1 MSEDAYFYAFISKK
15 IIMKKMFLILLTV
28 LSIFIIT
35 DSYSCTIIVA
45 GKKATTDGSVIV
57 SHTDAGPD
65 CRVHVMPGQFF
76 TEGAMT
82 PVYWGMVDLGRPLG
96 DYGDTLGMI
105 PQVKETYS
113 YFQSAYPQMNEWQLT
128 IGESTTSMRDELKL
142 DEATCRQIMTVEQ
155 AQAFALQRCKTSREA
170 LKLITALMEK
180 YGFRPSCVGE
190 SETLAIG
197 DPNEVWILEIFAVG
211 NDWTPE
217 SGRPGALWAAQRL
230 PDDQI
235 TMIPNWSIIK
245 QIDIKD
251 TANFRASS
259 NYISIAVEQGWYDP
273 ASGQDFVWQDVYAPV
288 PREWAT
294 SRFWLFNAL
303 FNPDLPDL
311 PNRWTDD
318 PFKGDDQYTQY
329 VEPLS
334 IYPFSFKPVKKLTVQ
349 DVMAFQRSTFTGTI
363 YDKENAPAWY
373 YPDAEGKMV
382 RSSYATPFPTEEMRK
397 LLEINR
403 RRNVARARGEYGMVA
418 QLRGW
423 LPNEIGGIYW
433 FFVDNA
439 FTSAY
444 VPMYAGVTDVAECY
458 KTYDKD
464 KFDDN
469 SMRWAVDF
477 VDNLLYLKWQDAVK
491 DLHTV
496 RDPLEQR
503 FFNEQAEVDST
514 FTALYKKNP
523 KKAKQYITDLTI
535 QRQNE
540 TLKMFQDLRITLITK
555 YTNNKQG
562 I

>member
-1 MSEDAYFYAFISKK
+1 MNKY
-15 IIMKKMFLILLTV
+15 FLIPLFIFLISV
-28 LSIFIIT
+28 VSI
-35 DSYSCTIIVA
+35 SNACTIIVV
-45 GKKATTDGSVIV
+45 GKNATADGSVIV

-76 TEGAMT
+76 AEGSMT

-105 PQVKETYS
+105 PQVTETYS

-128 IGESTTSMRDELKL
+128 IGESTTSMREELKL
-142 DEATCRQIMTVEQ
+142 NDSTCKQIMTVEQ
-155 AQAFALQRCKTSREA
+155 AQAFALQRCKTAKEA

-190 SETLAIG
+190 SESLVLA
-197 DPNEVWILEIFAVG
+197 DTKEVWVLEIFAVG

-217 SGRPGALWAAQRL
+217 IGKPGAIWAAQRL
-230 PDDQI
+230 PDDHA

-245 QIDIKD
+245 QIDLND
-251 TANFRASS
+251 TANFRASV
-259 NYISIAVEQGWYDP
+259 NYMSEAIDRGWYDP
-273 ASGQDFVWQDVYAPV
+273 NSGQDFVWQDVYSPV
-288 PREWAT
+288 AREWAT
-294 SRFWLFNAL
+294 SRFWLFHAL
-303 FNPDLPDL
+303 YAPELPGL
-311 PNRWTDD
+311 PNRWTSD

-334 IYPFSFKPVKKLTVQ
+334 IYPFSIKPQKKITVQ

-363 YDKENAPAWY
+363 YDKENAPGWY
-373 YPDAEGKMV
+373 YPGPEGQMV
-382 RSSYATPFPTEEMRK
+382 HSSHATPFPTEEMRK
-397 LLEINR
+397 LLKINR
-403 RRNVARARGEYGMVA
+403 RRNVARARGEYGMIA

-423 LPNEIGGIYW
+423 LPNDIGGIYW
-433 FFVDNA
+433 FYVDNA

-458 KTYDKD
+458 KTYDKE

-491 DLHTV
+491 DLRAV
-496 RDPLEQR
+496 RDPMEQR
-503 FFNEQAEVDST
+503 FFDEQAEVDNT
-514 FTALYKKNP
+514 FMELYKKNP

-535 QRQNE
+535 ERQNE
-540 TLKMFQDLRITLITK
+540 ALKMFQDLRITLITK

>member
-1 MSEDAYFYAFISKK
+1 
-15 IIMKKMFLILLTV
+15 MKNTFVALLV
-28 LSIFIIT
+28 CLLLGFNLA
-35 DSYSCTIIVA
+35 SYSCTIIAV
-45 GKKATTDGSVIV
+45 GKDATADGSVLI
-57 SHTDAGPD
+57 SHSDAGPD

-76 TEGAMT
+76 AAGSMA

-105 PQVKETYS
+105 PQVDKTYS

-128 IGESTTSMRDELKL
+128 IAESTTSMREELKL
-142 DEATCRQIMTVEQ
+142 NDTICKQIMTVEQ
-155 AQAFALQRCKTSREA
+155 AQAFALQRCKTAKQA

-190 SETLAIG
+190 SESLVLADTKEIW
-197 DPNEVWILEIFAVG
+197 VLEIFAVG

-217 SGRPGALWAAQRL
+217 SGKPGAIWAAQRV
-230 PDDQI
+230 PDNQAI
-235 TMIPNWSIIK
+235 MIPNWSIIK
-245 QIDIKD
+245 QIDLKD

-259 NYISIAVEQGWYDP
+259 NYMSEAIAHGWYDP
-273 ASGQDFVWQDVYAPV
+273 NSGQDFVWQDVYAPV

-294 SRFWLFNAL
+294 SRFWLFNAI
-303 FNPDLPDL
+303 FNPTLPELPDRFTT
-311 PNRWTDD
+311 N
-318 PFKGDDQYTQY
+318 PFAGEEQYIQY
-329 VEPLS
+329 VEPIS
-334 IYPFSFKPVKKLTVQ
+334 IYPFSIVPNKKMTVQ
-349 DVMAFQRSTFTGTI
+349 DIMAFQRSTFSGTI
-363 YDKENAPAWY
+363 YDKENAPGWY
-373 YPDAEGKMV
+373 YPGPKGEMV
-382 RSSYATPFPTEEMRK
+382 HSPHATPFPTADMRK
-397 LLEINR
+397 LLKINM
-403 RRNVARARGEYGMVA
+403 RRNVARARGEYGMIA

-433 FFVDNA
+433 FYVDNA
-439 FTSAY
+439 YTSAY

-464 KFDDN
+464 VYDDN

-491 DLHTV
+491 DLHAV

-503 FFNEQAEVDST
+503 FFDEQATVDST
-514 FTALYKKNP
+514 FMELNKKSP

-535 QRQNE
+535 SRQNE
-540 TLKMFQDLRITLITK
+540 TLKLFQDLKTTLITK

>member
-1 MSEDAYFYAFISKK
+1 MKK
-15 IIMKKMFLILLTV
+15 ITIVLL
-28 LSIFIIT
+28 LLAFNFQSIN
-35 DSYSCTIIVA
+35 SKACTIIVA
-45 GKKATTDGSVIV
+45 GKKATADGSVIV

-76 TEGAMT
+76 TKSSMA
-82 PVYWGMVDLGRPLG
+82 PVYWGMIDLGRPLG

-105 PQVKETYS
+105 PQVNETYS

-128 IGESTTSMRDELKL
+128 IGESTTSMRDELRLNDSICK
-142 DEATCRQIMTVEQ
+142 QIMTVEQ
-155 AQAFALQRCKTSREA
+155 AQAFALQRCKTA
-170 LKLITALMEK
+170 KQGLKLITALMEK

-190 SETLAIG
+190 SETLVIA
-197 DPNEVWILEIFAVG
+197 DTKEVWILEIFAVG

-217 SGRPGALWAAQRL
+217 NGKPGALWAAQRL
-230 PDDQI
+230 PDDHT

-251 TANFRASS
+251 TANFRASI
-259 NYISIAVEQGWYDP
+259 NYMSIAIERGWYDP
-273 ASGQDFVWQDVYAPV
+273 ESGKDFVWQNVYAPV

-294 SRFWLFNAL
+294 SRFWLFNAIY
-303 FNPDLPDL
+303 NPDLPEL

-318 PFKGDDQYTQY
+318 PFKGDDQYTQF

-334 IYPFSFKPVKKLTVQ
+334 IYPFSFKPVKKIAVQ
-349 DVMAFQRSTFTGTI
+349 DVMVYQRSTFSGTI
-363 YDKENAPAWY
+363 YDKENAPGWY
-373 YPDAEGKMV
+373 YPDTEGKMV
-382 RSSYATPFPTEEMRK
+382 RSIHATPFPTAEMRK
-397 LLEINR
+397 LLKINR
-403 RRNVARARGEYGMVA
+403 RRNVARARGEYGMIA
-418 QLRGW
+418 QLRDW
-423 LPNEIGGIYW
+423 LPNEVGGIYW
-433 FFVDNA
+433 FYVDNA

-458 KTYDKD
+458 KTYDKN

-477 VDNLLYLKWQDAVK
+477 VDNLLYLKWQNAVK
-491 DLHTV
+491 DLYAV
-496 RDPLEQR
+496 RDPLEQS
-503 FFNEQAEVDST
+503 FFDEQDEVDRR
-514 FTALYKKNP
+514 FTELYKKNP
-523 KKAKQYITDLTI
+523 EKAKQYITDLTI
-535 QRQNE
+535 KRQNE

>member
-1 MSEDAYFYAFISKK
+1 MNCCSLNIRDMKNIFFATLFVSFMVFISG
-15 IIMKKMFLILLTV
+15 
-28 LSIFIIT
+28 
-35 DSYSCTIIVA
+35 SYACTIIVA
-45 GKKATTDGSVIV
+45 GKNATADGSVIV

-76 TEGAMT
+76 KAGTMT
-82 PVYWGMVDLGRPLG
+82 PVYWGMVNLGRPLG

-105 PQVKETYS
+105 PQVTETYS

-128 IGESTTSMRDELKL
+128 IGESTTSMRDELRL
-142 DEATCRQIMTVEQ
+142 NDSTCKQIMTVEQ
-155 AQAFALQRCKTSREA
+155 AQAFALQRSKTAREA

-190 SETLAIG
+190 SETLVLG
-197 DPNEVWILEIFAVG
+197 DPREVWVLELFAVG
-211 NDWTPE
+211 NEWTPE
-217 SGRPGALWAAQRL
+217 SGKPGAIWAAQRL
-230 PDDQI
+230 PDDHT

-245 QIDIKD
+245 QIDIED
-251 TANFRASS
+251 TANFRASI
-259 NYISIAVEQGWYDP
+259 NYMSEAIDRGWYDP
-273 ASGQDFVWQDVYAPV
+273 ESGKDFVWQDVYAPV

-294 SRFWLFNAL
+294 SRFWLFNAV
-303 FNPDLPDL
+303 FNPDLPEL

-318 PFKGDDQYTQY
+318 PFKGDDQYTQF

-334 IYPFSFKPVKKLTVQ
+334 IYPFSFKPVKKITIQ
-349 DVMAFQRSTFTGTI
+349 DIMAFQRSTFSGTI
-363 YDKENAPAWY
+363 YDKEDAPGWY
-373 YPDAEGKMV
+373 YPGPDGKMV
-382 RSSYATPFPTEEMRK
+382 RSSHATPFPTAEMRK
-397 LLEINR
+397 LLKINR
-403 RRNVARARGEYGMVA
+403 RRNVARARGEYGMIA
-418 QLRGW
+418 QLRSW
-423 LPNEIGGIYW
+423 LPNDIGGIYW
-433 FFVDNA
+433 FYVDNA

-477 VDNLLYLKWQDAVK
+477 VDNLLYLKWQDAVI
-491 DLHTV
+491 DLHAV

-503 FFNEQAEVDST
+503 FFDEQTEVDST
-514 FTALYKKNP
+514 FTALNKKNP
-523 KKAKQYITDLTI
+523 KKAKQYITELTI
-535 QRQNE
+535 ERQNE

>member
-1 MSEDAYFYAFISKK
+1 MKSLLL
-15 IIMKKMFLILLTV
+15 IILTILTV
-28 LSIFIIT
+28 FIT
-35 DSYSCTIIVA
+35 VDSYSCTIIVA
-45 GKKATTDGSVIV
+45 GKKATADGSVIV

-76 TEGAMT
+76 AEGALA

-105 PQVKETYS
+105 PQVNETYS

-128 IGESTTSMRDELKL
+128 IGESTTSMRNELKL
-142 DEATCRQIMTVEQ
+142 DEATCSQIMTVEQ
-155 AQAFALQRCKTSREA
+155 AQAFALQRCKTSRQA
-170 LKLITALMEK
+170 MKLITALMEK

-197 DPNEVWILEIFAVG
+197 DPNEVWILEIFTVG

-217 SGRPGALWAAQRL
+217 SGKSGALWAARRL
-230 PDDQI
+230 PDDQV

-259 NYISIAVEQGWYDP
+259 NYMSIAIEHGWYDP
-273 ASGQDFVWQDVYAPV
+273 ESGKDFVWQDVYAPV

-303 FNPDLPDL
+303 LNPDLPGL
-311 PNRWTDD
+311 PNRWTDN
-318 PFKGDDQYTQY
+318 PFKGDDQYTQF

-334 IYPFSFKPVKKLTVQ
+334 IYPFSFKPVKKITVQ

-363 YDKENAPAWY
+363 YDKENAPAWH
-373 YPDAEGKMV
+373 YPAPDGKME

-397 LLEINR
+397 LLKINR

-423 LPNEIGGIYW
+423 LPNEVGGIYW

-444 VPMYAGVTDVAECY
+444 VPMYAGVTDVAKCY
-458 KTYDKD
+458 KTYDKN

-491 DLHTV
+491 DLQAV
-496 RDPLEQR
+496 RDPLEQS
-503 FFNEQAEVDST
+503 FFDEQPEVDRT
-514 FTALYKKNP
+514 FTKLFKKSP
-523 KKAKQYITDLTI
+523 EKAKQYITDLTI
-535 QRQNE
+535 KRQNE

>member
-1 MSEDAYFYAFISKK
+1 M
-15 IIMKKMFLILLTV
+15 MKNLFLILLTI
-28 LSIFIIT
+28 LSVFSISDTF
-35 DSYSCTIIVA
+35 SCTIIAA
-45 GKKATTDGSVIV
+45 GKKATADGSVIV

-65 CRVHVMPGQFF
+65 CRVHVVPGQYFS
-76 TEGAMT
+76 EGAMA
-82 PVYWGMVDLGRPLG
+82 PVYWGMVDLGRPLD

-105 PQVKETYS
+105 PQVKKTYT
-113 YFQSAYPQMNEWQLT
+113 YFHSAYPQMNEWQLT

-142 DEATCRQIMTVEQ
+142 DESTCRQIMTVEQ
-155 AQAFALQRCKTSREA
+155 AQLFALQRCKTSREA

-211 NDWTPE
+211 NGWTPE
-217 SGRPGALWAAQRL
+217 SGKPGVIWAAERL

-245 QIDIKD
+245 HIDTQD

-259 NYISIAVEQGWYDP
+259 NYMSEAIDRGWYDP
-273 ASGQDFVWQDVYAPV
+273 KSGKDFVWQDVYAPV

-303 FNPDLPDL
+303 FNPELPQL

-334 IYPFSFKPVKKLTVQ
+334 IYPFSFKPNKKITVQ
-349 DVMAFQRSTFTGTI
+349 DVMAFQRSTFSGTI
-363 YDKENAPAWY
+363 YDKENAPGWY
-373 YPDAEGKMV
+373 YPNAKGEMV

-397 LLEINR
+397 LLKINR
-403 RRNVARARGEYGMVA
+403 RRNVARARGEYGMIA

-423 LPNEIGGIYW
+423 LPNEVGGIYW

-439 FTSAY
+439 YTSAY
-444 VPMYAGVTDVAECY
+444 VPMYAGVTDVAGCY
-458 KTYDKD
+458 KIYDKD
-464 KFDDN
+464 KFDNN

-491 DLHTV
+491 DLHAV
-496 RDPLEQR
+496 RDPLEQQ
-503 FFNEQAEVDST
+503 FFDEQASVDST
-514 FTALYKKNP
+514 FTALNKKSP
-523 KKAKQYITDLTI
+523 KKARQYITDLTI
-535 QRQNE
+535 KRQNE
-540 TLKMFQDLRITLITK
+540 TLKMFQDLRFTLITK

>member
-1 MSEDAYFYAFISKK
+1 MKNLFP
-15 IIMKKMFLILLTV
+15 IILAV
-28 LSIFIIT
+28 LSVFIT
-35 DSYSCTIIVA
+35 VDSYSCTIIVA
-45 GKKATTDGSVIV
+45 GKNATADGSVIV

-76 TEGAMT
+76 AEGALA

-105 PQVKETYS
+105 PQVNETYS

-128 IGESTTSMRDELKL
+128 IGESTTSMRDELRL
-142 DEATCRQIMTVEQ
+142 DETTCRQIMTVEQ
-155 AQAFALQRCKTSREA
+155 AQAFALQRCKTSKQA

-190 SETLAIG
+190 SETLALG

-217 SGRPGALWAAQRL
+217 SGKPGALWAAQRL

-259 NYISIAVEQGWYDP
+259 NYMSVAIERGWYNP
-273 ASGQDFVWQDVYAPV
+273 ESGKDFVWQDVYAPV

-294 SRFWLFNAL
+294 SRFWLFNAI
-303 FNPDLPDL
+303 FNPDLPEL

-318 PFKGDDQYTQY
+318 PFKGDDQYTQF
-329 VEPLS
+329 VEPIS
-334 IYPFSFKPVKKLTVQ
+334 IYPFSFKPVKKITVQ
-349 DVMAFQRSTFTGTI
+349 DVMAFQRSTFSGTI
-363 YDKENAPAWY
+363 YDKENAPVWY
-373 YPDAEGKMV
+373 YPDASGTMV

-397 LLEINR
+397 LLKINR

-423 LPNEIGGIYW
+423 LPDEVGGIYW

-444 VPMYAGVTDVAECY
+444 VPMYAGVTDVAACY

-477 VDNLLYLKWQDAVK
+477 VDNLLYLKWQDAVE
-491 DLHTV
+491 DLHAV

-503 FFNEQAEVDST
+503 FFDEQAEVDST
-514 FTALYKKNP
+514 FTALYKKSP
-523 KKAKQYITDLTI
+523 KKAKQYITELTI
-535 QRQNE
+535 ERQNE
-540 TLKMFQDLRITLITK
+540 TLKMFQELRITLITK

>member
-1 MSEDAYFYAFISKK
+1 
-15 IIMKKMFLILLTV
+15 MKNLFLILFAV
-28 LSIFIIT
+28 LSMAMT
-35 DSYSCTIIVA
+35 TKTYSCTIIAA
-45 GKKATTDGSVIV
+45 GKKATADGSVII
-57 SHTDAGPD
+57 SHTDAGAD
-65 CRVHVMPGQFF
+65 CRVHVMPGQYFA
-76 TEGAMT
+76 EGAMA

-105 PQVKETYS
+105 PQVTETYS
-113 YFQSAYPQMNEWQLT
+113 YFQSAYPQMNEWQLS

-190 SETLAIG
+190 SETLALG

-217 SGRPGALWAAQRL
+217 SGKPGALWAAQRL

-251 TANFRASS
+251 TANFRASV
-259 NYISIAVEQGWYDP
+259 NYMSEAIERGWYDP
-273 ASGQDFVWQDVYAPV
+273 ESGKAFIWQDIYAPV

-294 SRFWLFNAL
+294 SRFWLFFAT
-303 FNPDLPDL
+303 FSPDLPNL
-311 PNRWTDD
+311 PNRWTTD
-318 PFKGDDQYTQY
+318 PFKGDDQYTQF

-334 IYPFSFKPVKKLTVQ
+334 IYPFSVKPEKKISVQ
-349 DVMAFQRSTFTGTI
+349 DIMTYQRSTFSGTI
-363 YDKENAPAWY
+363 YDKENAPGWY
-373 YPDAEGKMV
+373 FPNKDGQMV
-382 RSSYATPFPTEEMRK
+382 RSALATPFPTEELRK
-397 LLEINR
+397 LLKINR
-403 RRNVARARGEYGMVA
+403 RRNVARARGEYGMIA
-418 QLRGW
+418 QLREG
-423 LPNEIGGIYW
+423 LPREVAGIYW
-433 FFVDNA
+433 FYVDNA

-444 VPMYAGVTDVAECY
+444 VPMYAGITDVAECY
-458 KTYDKD
+458 KTYDKN
-464 KFDDN
+464 KFDEN

-477 VDNLLYLKWQDAVK
+477 VDNLLYLRWQDAVK
-491 DLHTV
+491 DLHAV
-496 RDPLEQR
+496 RDPMEQS
-503 FFNEQAEVDST
+503 FFDEQQAVDKT
-514 FTALYKKNP
+514 FTELYKKSP
-523 KKAKQYITDLTI
+523 KKAKKYITDLTI
-535 QRQNE
+535 QRQEE
-540 TLKMFQDLRITLITK
+540 TLKMFHELRNLLITK